1 MGIRVFNEL
10 VENIKTLSNEEKE
23 EIKFLIEKYLVEE
36 RRKEIYENYQKS
48 VKELHKGKLVFSN
61 DVTKLKKMIE
71 Q

>member
-61 DVTKLKKMIE
+61 NVKKLKKMI
-71 Q
+71 